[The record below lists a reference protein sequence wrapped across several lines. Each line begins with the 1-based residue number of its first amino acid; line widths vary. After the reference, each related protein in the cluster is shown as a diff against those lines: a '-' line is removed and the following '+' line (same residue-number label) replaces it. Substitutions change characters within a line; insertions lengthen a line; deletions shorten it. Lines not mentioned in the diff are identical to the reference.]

1 MRFILL
7 VGLLAFALGLAAC
20 GDDDNSPTT
29 TDQLPDR
36 SLDADGDAEDSVEDI
51 PPPEGEP
58 GAAPTAPPLVEAE
71 GTTTETGLQ
80 IIDIE
85 VGDGAEVQAG
95 ATVTIHYTGWVE
107 ADGTKFDSSIDR
119 GAPATFALSGLI
131 QGWQEGIPGM
141 KVGGVRRLIIP
152 SELGYGDG
160 GSPPLIPGG
169 ATLIFDIE
177 LLDLP

>member
-1 MRFILL
+1 MRNIPLVGLIVL
-7 VGLLAFALGLAAC
+7 VGLLALGLAAC
-20 GDDDNSPTT
+20 GDDDNSETIGQFASGD
-29 TDQLPDR
+29 TDAQGTPLDIAPPDN
-36 SLDADGDAEDSVEDI
+36 
-51 PPPEGEP
+51 EP

-80 IIDIE
+80 IIDVE
-85 VGDGAEVQAG
+85 VGDGEEVQAG

-119 GAPATFALSGLI
+119 GTPATFPLDGLI
-131 QGWQEGIPGM
+131 PGWQEGIPGM

-152 SELGYGDG
+152 SALGYGEG
-160 GSPPLIPGG
+160 GRPPLIPGG

-177 LLDLP
+177 LLELP